1 MKHLKKFNE
10 NKLNESFEDF
20 SSDVDDALAFIKDE
34 GFNVRILKFDN
45 ERFNN
50 YYTIKITN
58 DDKTPFNID
67 QIKTDVL
74 TMLSQFITDLNYEI
88 SYIYILKEENGSNVR
103 EQIDFESV
111 REISGNIKQFAV
123 EFKDNNI

>member
-1 MKHLKKFNE
+1 MKHLKRFNE
-10 NKLNESFEDF
+10 NKLNESFEEF

-34 GFNVRILKFDN
+34 GFNVRVLKFDN
-45 ERFNN
+45 ISNNN
-50 YYTIKITN
+50 YFTIKITK

-67 QIKTDVL
+67 QIKPDIL
-74 TMLSQFITDLNYEI
+74 AMLSQFTTDLNYSI

-123 EFKDNNI
+123 EFKDNI

>member
-1 MKHLKKFNE
+1 MKHLKRFNE

-34 GFNVRILKFDN
+34 GFNVRVLKFDN
-45 ERFNN
+45 ISNNN
-50 YYTIKITN
+50 YFTIKVTK

-67 QIKTDVL
+67 QIKPDIL
-74 TMLSQFITDLNYEI
+74 AMLSQFTTDLNYEI
-88 SYIYILKEENGSNVR
+88 SYIYILKDENGSNKRDMIEFEDLR
-103 EQIDFESV
+103 EL
-111 REISGNIKQFAV
+111 SGNIKQFAI

>member
-1 MKHLKKFNE
+1 MKHLKRFNE

-34 GFNVRILKFDN
+34 GFNVRVLKFDGLVS
-45 ERFNN
+45 NN
-50 YYTIKITN
+50 YYTIKVTK

-67 QIKTDVL
+67 QIKPDIL
-74 TMLSQFITDLNYEI
+74 AMLSQFTTDLNYEI
-88 SYIYILKEENGSNVR
+88 SYIYILKDENGSNKRDMIEIEDLR
-103 EQIDFESV
+103 EL
-111 REISGNIKQFAV
+111 SGDIKQFAI

>member
-34 GFNVRILKFDN
+34 GFNVRVLKFDGPVS
-45 ERFNN
+45 NN
-50 YYTIKITN
+50 YYTIKVTK

-67 QIKTDVL
+67 QIKPDIL
-74 TMLSQFITDLNYEI
+74 AMLSQFTTDLNYEI

-103 EQIDFESV
+103 EQIEFEDL